1 MFTRNRGIRWG
12 ITLCI
17 GAAVV
22 ASPGTGPVAAQE
34 AGETFRDCE
43 ACPLMVVVPPGSFT
57 MGSPG
62 DEEGR
67 YALEGPQHE
76 VTIGAPLAVGV
87 HEVTFEEWDAC
98 VDAGGCGGHT
108 PEDEG
113 WGRGRLPVINVS
125 WEDAQSYVEWL
136 SGETGRSYRL
146 LSEAEWEYVARGGTT
161 TPRYWSGASEHCR
174 HANGLDQD
182 LARTNEGRAWM
193 AEYNRL
199 QPAQCSDG
207 HDRTAP
213 VGSYPANPFG
223 LHDVLG
229 NVNEWTLDCWNNSHA
244 DAPGDGSTRMSGD
257 CSSRSLRGG
266 GWLGGARTLRS
277 AFRIGYPAGNRY
289 FLIGLRVARSVE

>member
-1 MFTRNRGIRWG
+1 MLARNRGILWCVA
-12 ITLCI
+12 LSL

-22 ASPGTGPVAAQE
+22 AVTGPRSLAAQE

-57 MGSPG
+57 MGSPS

-67 YALEGPQHE
+67 FPLEGPQHE
-76 VTIGAPLAVGV
+76 VTIGMPLAVGV
-87 HEVTFEEWDAC
+87 FEVTFEEWDAC
-98 VDAGGCGGHT
+98 VDAGGCAGHA
-108 PEDEG
+108 PGDEG

-125 WEDAQSYVEWL
+125 WEDAQTYVQWL
-136 SGETGRSYRL
+136 SRETGRSYRL

-161 TPRYWSGASEHCR
+161 TPRHWPGAPEQCR

-193 AEYNRL
+193 AEYNRM

-207 HDRTAP
+207 HHRTAT
-213 VGSYPANPFG
+213 VGSYPANAFG

-229 NVNEWTLDCWNNSHA
+229 NVNEWTLDCWNPSHS
-244 DAPGDGSTRMSGD
+244 DAPGDGSARTSGD
-257 CSSRSLRGG
+257 CSSRVLRGG
-266 GWLGGARTLRS
+266 SWLGGTRILRS
-277 AFRIGYPAGNRY
+277 AFRFGYPAGNRY
-289 FLIGLRVARSVE
+289 FVIGLRVARAVE